1 MFGIGF
7 FELLVIAVLGLL
19 VFGPEKL
26 PEAIRTFA
34 FGFSKAKRSWQN
46 TRRELEQELGMDEIR
61 REIHNAQILENI
73 EKTKKLSS
81 VEEAENSIGDHMY
94 SEALSNSSEEDASEK
109 EERAPEQEQT
119 NDTVPAD
126 KNRN

>member
-34 FGFSKAKRSWQN
+34 FGLSKAKRSWQN

-73 EKTKKLSS
+73 EKTKKLNMEMS
-81 VEEAENSIGDHMY
+81 ENSIGEHQHSSATNQAS
-94 SEALSNSSEEDASEK
+94 SEAPES
-109 EERAPEQEQT
+109 PEQSQHGSNEQSDGDSNKST
-119 NDTVPAD
+119 P
-126 KNRN
+126 

>member
-34 FGFSKAKRSWQN
+34 FALARARRSWQS

-61 REIHNAQILENI
+61 REIHNVQIMETIEQSQTKANDGGNSEEANETPGEHPDSATAQASDHAGSGDSSTINLKPNQP
-73 EKTKKLSS
+73 EKTS
-81 VEEAENSIGDHMY
+81 D
-94 SEALSNSSEEDASEK
+94 
-109 EERAPEQEQT
+109 
-119 NDTVPAD
+119 
-126 KNRN
+126 

>member
-1 MFGIGF
+1 MIGIGF

-26 PEAIRTFA
+26 PQAIRTFA

-61 REIHNAQILENI
+61 REIHNAHILENI
-73 EKTKKLSS
+73 EKTKKMGGM
-81 VEEAENSIGDHMY
+81 EESENNIGDYQY
-94 SEALSNSSEEDASEK
+94 SEALANASEETVS
-109 EERAPEQEQT
+109 APEKIETSNT
-119 NDTVPAD
+119 NESTSND
-126 KNRN
+126 KQSD

>member
-26 PEAIRTFA
+26 PDAIRTLA
-34 FGFSKAKRSWQN
+34 FGFSKARRSWQN

-61 REIHNAQILENI
+61 REIHNAQVLENI
-73 EKTKKLSS
+73 EKVKAAGSQTQQDLNNNILGPDNSDQNATEAQPTAEPAAPDQP
-81 VEEAENSIGDHMY
+81 VEASDHQK
-94 SEALSNSSEEDASEK
+94 S
-109 EERAPEQEQT
+109 
-119 NDTVPAD
+119 
-126 KNRN
+126 